1 MALEQNI
8 VVDPPATRRLRRV
21 APWVLLFLF
30 AALIVAPGII
40 TELNGAAPA
49 PEMVDRVS
57 AAPPLVERSAL

>member
-1 MALEQNI
+1 
-8 VVDPPATRRLRRV
+8 V

-49 PEMVDRVS
+49 PDTVDRLS
-57 AAPPLVERSAL
+57 AVPPLGERSAL